1 VPEVIPTRASIRVAE
16 APRQIPTLA
25 HAVRFGDVIYTSGAA
40 PRVPET
46 HEIPAG
52 FDAQARQVFA
62 NLEAVLAACG
72 TSIRE
77 SLKLT
82 VYLADIADWAAMQ
95 AIYEEYVD
103 VAAPP
108 ARTTVEVSGMNNG
121 YLIEVDAIAPAGSSG
136 A

>member
-1 VPEVIPTRASIRVAE
+1 MAEVSPMRESIRVAE

-25 HAVRFGDVIYTSGAA
+25 HATRFGDVIYTSGAA

-46 HEIPAG
+46 HEIPEG
-52 FDAQARQVFA
+52 FEAQARQVFA
-62 NLEAVLAACG
+62 NLETVLAGCG

-77 SLKLT
+77 SLRLT
-82 VYLADIADWAAMQ
+82 VYLADIADWAVMQ
-95 AIYEEYVD
+95 GIYEEYVD

-121 YLIEVDAIAPAGSSG
+121 YLIEVDAIAPAGRRP